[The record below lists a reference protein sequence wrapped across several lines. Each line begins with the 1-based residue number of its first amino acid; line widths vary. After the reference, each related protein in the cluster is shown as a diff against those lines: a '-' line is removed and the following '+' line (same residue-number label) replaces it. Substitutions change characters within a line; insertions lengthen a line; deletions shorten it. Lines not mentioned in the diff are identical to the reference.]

1 MRRELFKKLF
11 KNIGFTVIIFGLIS
25 FAFLADAKS
34 PDKDGIKEKVKEKII
49 KVASKIKKSEKFEV
63 KGIVK
68 SVDKNMKTLTV
79 LINKAAGSSLRG
91 KKEQEEKFSVDDNTD
106 IRIKDIKLNLDEI
119 APGMT
124 VKIKGRKTD
133 DKLLLN
139 RVNVET
145 KTFEIQGELKSVD
158 VASRIIKVAVQ
169 KARHIESVKNKEVDI
184 KVFLNAKI
192 VKANEKKILDS
203 LLAGER
209 VNLKIIKSG
218 DKLSAIKIVV
228 KGAKAENENENK
240 EEEIKTAAIS
250 LTNEGFILNS
260 LEVSKGTKVVWTNNA
275 SSSAQISSD
284 PHPLHT
290 DFPEFGTGPALQ
302 TGQTFEFT
310 FNKEM
315 TFKYHDH
322 LNASSTGTI
331 IVK

>member
-1 MRRELFKKLF
+1 MHRELFKKLF
-11 KNIGFTVIIFGLIS
+11 KNIGFAVIIFGLIS
-25 FAFLADAKS
+25 FAFLANAKS
-34 PDKDGIKEKVKEKII
+34 PDKDGIKEKVKEKTI

-91 KKEQEEKFSVDDNTD
+91 KKGQEEKFSVDDNTD

-124 VKIKGRKTD
+124 VNIKGRKTD

-145 KTFEIQGELKSVD
+145 KTFEIQGELKSAD
-158 VASRIIKVAVQ
+158 NASRMIKVAVQ
-169 KARHIESVKNKEVDI
+169 KANRIKSIANKEVDI

-209 VNLKIIKSG
+209 VNLKIIKID
-218 DKLSAIKIVV
+218 DKIFALKIVV
-228 KGAKAENENENK
+228 KEAKAK
-240 EEEIKTAAIS
+240 EEAKTAAVS
-250 LTNEGFILNS
+250 ATNSGFVPNS
-260 LEVSKGTKVVWTNNA
+260 IEISKGTKVVWTNNA
-275 SSSAQISSD
+275 SSSAQVASD
-284 PHPLHT
+284 PHPFHT
-290 DFPEFGTGPALQ
+290 DFPEFGS
-302 TGQTFEFT
+302 GQVIQPGQSFEFT

-322 LNASSTGTI
+322 LNASSTGI
-331 IVK
+331 VIVK